1 MSDDKKKNTQ
11 VNVVVVEIPQRCNC
25 RRWALTALGLTLAF
39 AGLIALE
46 LRKAD
51 DEEVEQ

>member
-1 MSDDKKKNTQ
+1 MSEKNPK
-11 VNVVVVEIPQRCNC
+11 VNVVVVEMPSRCNC
-25 RRWALTALGLTLAF
+25 RRWALTALGLSLAF

-51 DEEVEQ
+51 DDEVD